1 MLNFFASLPTA
12 VLVIVHVGGALLLTC
27 LLMVAIHRLMPV
39 ELRREHNEVIGF
51 LIAVVA
57 VFYGLI
63 VASVLVIAINRF
75 DHAQQV
81 TETESNVVADVVR
94 NARAISP
101 DIERPVRQLAVQ
113 YLAEVIATEWPA
125 QARAEKSSLATASL
139 TSLDAAISHY
149 APQNPREVAHYQQLV
164 GTLTRLYDTRKE
176 RIFIAD
182 QGIAAAVWVVT
193 LAGGLLTICF
203 ALLFGI
209 QNRRMHFMLAA
220 FLAVSL
226 ALVFALVAIFDRPF
240 QGGLTVSDEPYR
252 LDRQQIVQSEN

>member
-1 MLNFFASLPTA
+1 MLNFLASLPTA
-12 VLVIVHVGGALLLTC
+12 LLVVVHVSAALLLTC
-27 LLMVAIHRLMPV
+27 LLMVSIHRLMPV
-39 ELRREHNEVIGF
+39 ELRRQHNEVIGF

-81 TETESNVVADVVR
+81 TETESNLVADVVR
-94 NARAISP
+94 NAKAIAP
-101 DIERPVRQLAVQ
+101 DIERPVRKLAAQ
-113 YLAEVIATEWPA
+113 YLSEVIATEWPA
-125 QARAEKSSLATASL
+125 QARGQKSNLETASL
-139 TSLDAAISHY
+139 TDLAAAISHY
-149 APQNPREVAHYQQLV
+149 APQNQRENAYYQQLV

-182 QGIAAAVWVVT
+182 QGIAAAVWIVT

-209 QNRRMHFMLAA
+209 ENRRMHFMLAA

-240 QGGLTVSDEPYR
+240 QGGLTVSDQPYQLVR
-252 LDRQQIVQSEN
+252 EQIVQGLK

>member
-1 MLNFFASLPTA
+1 MLNFLASLPTA
-12 VLVIVHVGGALLLTC
+12 PLVALHVAAALLLTC
-27 LLMVAIHRLMPV
+27 LLMASIHRLVPV
-39 ELRREHNEVIGF
+39 ELRRQHNDVIGF
-51 LIAVVA
+51 LIAVLA

-81 TETESNVVADVVR
+81 TETESNLVADVVR
-94 NARAISP
+94 NAKAISP
-101 DIERPVRQLAVQ
+101 DIERPVRKLAAQ
-113 YLAEVIATEWPA
+113 YLAEVIAAEWPA
-125 QARAEKSSLATASL
+125 QGRGQKSSLATASL
-139 TSLDAAISHY
+139 TDLATTISQY
-149 APQNPREVAHYQQLV
+149 APQNQREDAYYQQLV
-164 GTLTRLYDTRKE
+164 GTLARLYDTRKE

-182 QGIAAAVWVVT
+182 QGIGAAVWMVT

-226 ALVFALVAIFDRPF
+226 ALVFSLVAIFDRPF
-240 QGGLTVSDEPYR
+240 QGGLTVSDQPYQLVR
-252 LDRQQIVQSEN
+252 EQIVQDLK